1 MNQVIDLAI
10 SYKFLKNLV
19 TPFEKWPAYALGIID
34 KDGNILK
41 PRRER
46 LKQEEK
52 DALGYFDVV
61 TLNLKK
67 LLGKLP
73 GGKSAIASYAAAYLL
88 LKEYPKK
95 NVKEGFEPSEQQV
108 AFMLQEAIKE
118 IEEGQ
123 DIKNVE
129 EEKKPKTAKALIYQT
144 DVYGAKGYYGQ
155 CKESGCDHKTRTY
168 DRISQAQNAIKKHH
182 QEHFNNIEEGQD
194 LIISPITK
202 ARAKADKLNYRETN
216 KKETPNTKGFLNFV
230 NQNIKKVEEEM
241 PTNNTGGV
249 AGLTPDSIGVK
260 KKAMIRYKKANQELA
275 PSRVG
280 KRFINFVNE
289 DTDNG

>member
-118 IEEGQ
+118 IEEELA
-123 DIKNVE
+123 V
-129 EEKKPKTAKALIYQT
+129 
-144 DVYGAKGYYGQ
+144 
-155 CKESGCDHKTRTY
+155 
-168 DRISQAQNAIKKHH
+168 
-182 QEHFNNIEEGQD
+182 
-194 LIISPITK
+194 
-202 ARAKADKLNYRETN
+202 
-216 KKETPNTKGFLNFV
+216 
-230 NQNIKKVEEEM
+230 
-241 PTNNTGGV
+241 TNNTGGI
-249 AGLTPDSIGVK
+249 AGLRPDSIGVK
-260 KKAMIRYKKANQELA
+260 KKAMIRYKKANQKLA
-275 PSRVG
+275 PSRMG
-280 KRFINFVNE
+280 KRFVNFVNE
-289 DTDNG
+289 GE

>member
-34 KDGNILK
+34 EDGNILK

-123 DIKNVE
+123 D
-129 EEKKPKTAKALIYQT
+129 
-144 DVYGAKGYYGQ
+144 
-155 CKESGCDHKTRTY
+155 
-168 DRISQAQNAIKKHH
+168 
-182 QEHFNNIEEGQD
+182 

-216 KKETPNTKGFLNFV
+216 KKETPNAKGFLNFV

-241 PTNNTGGV
+241 PTNNTSGV

-260 KKAMIRYKKANQELA
+260 KKAIIRYKKANQELA